1 MIQCSE
7 HIVFLE
13 PSMGFATE
21 RGSRAGV
28 PNSFPA
34 NGKSSFE
41 GRPMSLN
48 LEGKTAIV
56 TGAASGL
63 GRASALALAHSGVSV
78 VVAGLEPE
86 GLEETAAM
94 IRGQGG
100 EATHLEV
107 DISKADEV
115 EALAEAARAA
125 FGGTDVLV
133 NNAGVYPNGAW
144 HEISEEEWDYVF
156 SVNVKGYFLCS
167 KAVRPQM
174 LERGGGSIINISSI
188 TFFVGADEF
197 LHYVSSKGA
206 VIGLTR
212 ALAKECGPEF
222 IRVNS
227 IAPGAFPTRAYFLP
241 GRDIPKLDREVLD
254 SQAIKRKG
262 KPEDIGNAVL
272 FFASELSSFVTGQ
285 TLLVDGGWY
294 LH

>member
-1 MIQCSE
+1 
-7 HIVFLE
+7 
-13 PSMGFATE
+13 
-21 RGSRAGV
+21 
-28 PNSFPA
+28 
-34 NGKSSFE
+34 
-41 GRPMSLN
+41 MSLN

-56 TGAASGL
+56 TGASSGL
-63 GRASALALAHSGVSV
+63 GRASALALGRSGVSV
-78 VVAGLEPE
+78 VVAGLEPD
-86 GLEETAAM
+86 GLNETTEM
-94 IRGQGG
+94 IRKDGG
-100 EATHLEV
+100 EAIAVEA
-107 DISKADEV
+107 DISKANQV
-115 EALAEAARAA
+115 EALAAATSAA
-125 FGGTDVLV
+125 FGGTDILV
-133 NNAGVYPNGAW
+133 NNAGVYPNGPW
-144 HEISEEEWDYVF
+144 HEISEEEWDFVF

-167 KAVRPQM
+167 KAIRPQM

-206 VIGLTR
+206 VVGMTR
-212 ALAKECGPEF
+212 ALARECGPES

-241 GRDIPKLDREVLD
+241 GRDIPKLDQSVMD

-262 KPEDIGNAVL
+262 EPADVGNAVL

>member
-1 MIQCSE
+1 
-7 HIVFLE
+7 
-13 PSMGFATE
+13 MGTYLW
-21 RGSRAGV
+21 
-28 PNSFPA
+28 
-34 NGKSSFE
+34 K
-41 GRPMSLN
+41 GRDVRLDI
-48 LEGKTAIV
+48 EGKTAVV
-56 TGAASGL
+56 TGGSSGL
-63 GRASALALAHSGVSV
+63 GRASALALGRSGANV

-86 GLEETAAM
+86 GLDETVELIRSEGRAAM
-94 IRGQGG
+94 
-100 EATHLEV
+100 AVEV
-107 DISKADEV
+107 DISDSEQVDAMAAGAAELGGADI
-115 EALAEAARAA
+115 
-125 FGGTDVLV
+125 LV
-133 NNAGVYPNGAW
+133 NNAGVYPNRPW
-144 HEISEEEWDYVF
+144 YEISEQEWDFVF

-167 KAVRPQM
+167 KAIRPQM

-206 VIGLTR
+206 VVGLTR
-212 ALAKECGPEF
+212 GLARECGPEG

-241 GRDIPKLDREVLD
+241 GRDIPKMDRDILN

-262 KPEDIGNAVL
+262 DPADIGNAVL

>member
-1 MIQCSE
+1 
-7 HIVFLE
+7 
-13 PSMGFATE
+13 MGFPPERVRVPVFRTVSQQTE
-21 RGSRAGV
+21 NHLRRGS
-28 PNSFPA
+28 
-34 NGKSSFE
+34 
-41 GRPMSLN
+41 MSLN
-48 LEGKTAIV
+48 LGGKTAIV
-56 TGAASGL
+56 TGASSGL
-63 GRASALALAHSGVSV
+63 GRASALALGRSGVSV
-78 VVAGLEPE
+78 VAAGLEPE

-94 IRGQGG
+94 IRGEGG
-100 EATHLEV
+100 EATPIEV
-107 DISKADEV
+107 DISKADQV
-115 EALAEAARAA
+115 EALAESARAA

-133 NNAGVYPNGAW
+133 NNAGVYPNGPW
-144 HEISEEEWDYVF
+144 HEISEEEWDFVF

-174 LERGGGSIINISSI
+174 LERGGGSIINISSV

-206 VIGLTR
+206 VVGLTR
-212 ALAKECGPEF
+212 ALARECGPES

-241 GRDIPKLDREVLD
+241 GRDIPKLDQEVMD

-262 KPEDIGNAVL
+262 EPEDIGNAVL

>member
-1 MIQCSE
+1 
-7 HIVFLE
+7 
-13 PSMGFATE
+13 MG
-21 RGSRAGV
+21 
-28 PNSFPA
+28 
-34 NGKSSFE
+34 
-41 GRPMSLN
+41 LN
-48 LEGKTAIV
+48 LEGKTAVV
-56 TGAASGL
+56 TGASSGL
-63 GRASALALAHSGVSV
+63 GRAVAMSLGRSGVSV

-86 GLEETAAM
+86 GLEETADM
-94 IRGQGG
+94 IRGAGG
-100 EATHLEV
+100 QATPIEA
-107 DISKADEV
+107 DISKADQV
-115 EALAEAARAA
+115 EALAEGAKVA
-125 FGGTDVLV
+125 FGGTDILV
-133 NNAGVYPNGAW
+133 NNAGVYPNGPW
-144 HEISEEEWDYVF
+144 HEISEEEWDFVF

-206 VIGLTR
+206 VVGLTR
-212 ALAKECGPEF
+212 ALARECGPES

-241 GRDIPKLDREVLD
+241 GRDIPKLDQEVMN

-262 KPEDIGNAVL
+262 EPEDIGNAVL

>member
-1 MIQCSE
+1 
-7 HIVFLE
+7 
-13 PSMGFATE
+13 MG
-21 RGSRAGV
+21 
-28 PNSFPA
+28 
-34 NGKSSFE
+34 
-41 GRPMSLN
+41 LN
-48 LEGKTAIV
+48 LGGRTAVV
-56 TGAASGL
+56 TGASSGL
-63 GRASALALAHSGVSV
+63 GRASAVALARSGVAV

-94 IRGQGG
+94 IRSEGG
-100 EATHLEV
+100 EATPIEV
-107 DISKADEV
+107 DISKVDQV
-115 EALAEAARAA
+115 EALAEGARSA
-125 FGGTDVLV
+125 FGGTDILV
-133 NNAGVYPNGAW
+133 NNAGVYPNGPW
-144 HEISEEEWDYVF
+144 HEITEEEWDFVF

-167 KAVRPQM
+167 KAIRPQM

-206 VIGLTR
+206 VVGLTR
-212 ALAKECGPEF
+212 ALARECGPES

-241 GRDIPKLDREVLD
+241 GRDIPKLDREVMD
-254 SQAIKRKG
+254 SQSIKRKG
-262 KPEDIGNAVL
+262 EPEDIGNAVL

>member
-1 MIQCSE
+1 MD
-7 HIVFLE
+7 
-13 PSMGFATE
+13 
-21 RGSRAGV
+21 
-28 PNSFPA
+28 
-34 NGKSSFE
+34 
-41 GRPMSLN
+41 LN
-48 LEGKTAIV
+48 LEGKNAVV
-56 TGAASGL
+56 TGASSGL
-63 GRASALALAHSGVSV
+63 GRASALALGRSGASV
-78 VVAGLEPE
+78 VAAGLEPE
-86 GLEETAAM
+86 GLEETAEL
-94 IRGQGG
+94 IRGDGG
-100 EATHLEV
+100 RAAVVEADV
-107 DISKADEV
+107 SKADQV
-115 EALAEAARAA
+115 DALAEGARAA

-133 NNAGVYPNGAW
+133 NNAGVYPNGPW
-144 HEISEEEWDYVF
+144 HEITEEEWDFVF

-167 KAVRPQM
+167 KAIRPQM

-206 VIGLTR
+206 VVGLTR
-212 ALAKECGPEF
+212 ALARECGPES

-241 GRDIPKLDREVLD
+241 GRDIPKLDQSVMD

-262 KPEDIGNAVL
+262 EPADVGNAVL